1 LELIVSRK
9 IRVLVLGGFAMALLC
24 GVPALFAQDSQAP
37 QPGTAQVTITA
48 QGKHGA
54 APALTAQDVSV
65 REDKSLRQVIS
76 LVPLD
81 RAGVTLQLMI
91 LIDSD
96 ATTRLAA
103 QFRDVS
109 AFINSLPQN
118 AQVGLAYALNGSARI
133 DQPPTTDRAAITK
146 ALHVTFGPAI
156 GNTSVYSALDDL
168 IRKWPGAPTGREVL
182 LVSDG
187 IDPTYG
193 LFDTQPDQNPGLLKA
208 IRDAQ
213 QTGVTIFSIF
223 AGSGRMTRNQ
233 ILNLNGQGS
242 LSELT
247 SDTGGYSFTQGTHTP
262 VSFQPF
268 LNDLQKML
276 SGQYVLTFNVQP
288 AKSAGYH
295 DLKVTTETS
304 GVKILAP
311 RRVYISASE

>member
-1 LELIVSRK
+1 MSRK
-9 IRVLVLGGFAMALLC
+9 IRLLAPAALAVALVC
-24 GVPALFAQDSQAP
+24 SVPAVFAQDSQTPPA
-37 QPGTAQVTITA
+37 GTAQVTITA

-54 APALTAQDVSV
+54 APTLTAQEISV
-65 REDKSLRQVIS
+65 REDKSPRQVVS
-76 LVPLD
+76 LVPID
-81 RAGVTLQLMI
+81 RAGVTQQLMI

-109 AFINSLPQN
+109 AFIDSLPQN

-133 DQPPTTDRAAITK
+133 DQPPTTDRAAVTK

-156 GNTSVYSALDDL
+156 GNTSVYSALGDL
-168 IRKWPGAPTGREVL
+168 IRKWPGASGGREVL

-193 LFDTQPDQNPGLLKA
+193 LFDTQPTQNPGLEKA
-208 IRDAQ
+208 IGDAQ

-247 SDTGGYSFTQGTHTP
+247 SDTGGYSFTQGTDTP
-262 VSFQPF
+262 VSFEPF
-268 LNDLQKML
+268 LNDLQRML
-276 SGQYVLTFNVQP
+276 GQQYLLTFSVQP
-288 AKSAGYH
+288 AKSAGYR

-311 RRVYISASE
+311 KRVYISASE

>member
-1 LELIVSRK
+1 VSRK
-9 IRVLVLGGFAMALLC
+9 IRVLALAAFAVALLC
-24 GVPALFAQDSQAP
+24 SVPTLFAQDSQAP
-37 QPGTAQVTITA
+37 QPGTAHVTITA
-48 QGKHGA
+48 QGKHGV
-54 APALTAQDVSV
+54 APELTAQEVSV
-65 REDKSLRQVIS
+65 REDKSPRQVVS
-76 LVPLD
+76 LVPVD

-109 AFINSLPQN
+109 AFINSLPSN

-133 DQPPTTDRAAITK
+133 DQPPTTDRAAVTK

-168 IRKWPGAPTGREVL
+168 IRKWPGASSGGREVL

-193 LFDTQPDQNPGLLKA
+193 LFDTQPMENPGLQKS
-208 IRDAQ
+208 IHDAQ

-247 SDTGGYSFTQGTHTP
+247 SDTGGYSFTQGTDTP

-268 LNDLQKML
+268 LNDLQRML
-276 SGQYVLTFNVQP
+276 GQQYVLTFSVQP
-288 AKSAGYH
+288 GKSAGYH

-311 RRVYISASE
+311 KRVYISASE